1 MSTPKLSTPEMI
13 VRTIQK
19 MIQRGKFKPG
29 QRLPGQRE
37 LAEHLNVSRA
47 SLREALSTLEALDL
61 VRTSAGR
68 GTYIHD
74 REQSQSEPILDWR
87 FSSQYALQEVYEFRY
102 FTETAAARLAA
113 VQIEDREIA
122 KLKEHHA
129 RMARALEDGDV
140 MVSTSYDYE
149 FHRFIMLCS
158 RNRLFLE
165 LYDKFQKVFHETQ
178 MLPYARD
185 ERLVDAVKEH
195 GHIVDAIARHDGDGA
210 AYYLGQHLLNATERI
225 GIRMDHVP
233 GPNPLAGG
241 LLPPR

>member
-68 GTYIHD
+68 GTYIHN
-74 REQSQSEPILDWR
+74 RAQSQSEPILDWR

-113 VQIEDREIA
+113 MQIEDREIS

-129 RMARALEDGDV
+129 RLAHALEEEDV

-158 RNRLFLE
+158 RNRLFVE

-185 ERLVDAVKEH
+185 ERLVEAVKEH
-195 GHIVDAIARHDGDGA
+195 GRIVDAIARRDGDAA

-225 GIRMDHVP
+225 GIQMDHITGPDPRTP
-233 GPNPLAGG
+233 GLPL
-241 LLPPR
+241 PR

>member
-1 MSTPKLSTPEMI
+1 HLRRRIQRRESAHPAVGADGPARMAGLVRCRHGVLHGSRSNPALRIPPSMSTPKLSTPEMI

-113 VQIEDREIA
+113 
-122 KLKEHHA
+122 L
-129 RMARALEDGDV
+129 
-140 MVSTSYDYE
+140 
-149 FHRFIMLCS
+149 
-158 RNRLFLE
+158 
-165 LYDKFQKVFHETQ
+165 
-178 MLPYARD
+178 
-185 ERLVDAVKEH
+185 
-195 GHIVDAIARHDGDGA
+195 
-210 AYYLGQHLLNATERI
+210 
-225 GIRMDHVP
+225 
-233 GPNPLAGG
+233 
-241 LLPPR
+241 

>member
-1 MSTPKLSTPEMI
+1 MATPKLSTPEMI

-37 LAEHLNVSRA
+37 LAEHLNVSRTA
-47 SLREALSTLEALDL
+47 LREALSTLEALDL

-74 REQSQSEPILDWR
+74 RGQSQSEPILDWR
-87 FSSQYALQEVYEFRY
+87 FSSQYGLQEVYEFRY

-113 VQIEDREIA
+113 LQIEDREID

-129 RMARALEDGDV
+129 RMARALEAEDV
-140 MVSTSYDYE
+140 MVSTSHDYE

-158 RNRLFLE
+158 RNRLFVE

-185 ERLVDAVKEH
+185 ERLVDAIAEH
-195 GHIVDAIARHDGDGA
+195 ARIVDAIARHDGEEA
-210 AYYLGQHLLNATERI
+210 ADALGQHLLNATERI
-225 GIRMDHVP
+225 GIHMTHVSRR
-233 GPNPLAGG
+233 
-241 LLPPR
+241 PPPV